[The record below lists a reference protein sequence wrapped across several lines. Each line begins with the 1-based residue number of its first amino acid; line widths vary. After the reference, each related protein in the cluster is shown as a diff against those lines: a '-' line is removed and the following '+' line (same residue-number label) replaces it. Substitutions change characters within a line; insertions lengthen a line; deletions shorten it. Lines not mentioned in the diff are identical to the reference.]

1 MGPAVTVVTE
11 PIMVR
16 ANGER
21 REPSPSVEEAAK
33 KETMEEQALSAFV
46 QRFDCHKGETDP
58 KKMFLP
64 ALLAAARAPDVEQLA
79 RTIDADVRL
88 PLDATSSLKDKTTVC
103 KAVADRLESPWAS
116 KKFDKGRRAER
127 EEHPLETC
135 ILLHVDN
142 ETAS

>member
-11 PIMVR
+11 PIKLL

-58 KKMFLP
+58 KKMYHL
-64 ALLAAARAPDVEQLA
+64 
-79 RTIDADVRL
+79 
-88 PLDATSSLKDKTTVC
+88 
-103 KAVADRLESPWAS
+103 
-116 KKFDKGRRAER
+116 
-127 EEHPLETC
+127 
-135 ILLHVDN
+135 
-142 ETAS
+142 